1 MIRPKLSDD
10 QVRAM
15 RAARTAGAT
24 YRELAVA
31 FGMSW
36 EGVRKIVK
44 GLRRKKVD

>member
-1 MIRPKLSDD
+1 MIRPKITND

-15 RAARTAGAT
+15 RAARNGGAT
-24 YRELAVA
+24 YRELMTA